1 MFSVFR
7 TLSVRYV
14 SRRWV
19 RAALIVA
26 SISLGVATLVATQ
39 ALNQTMSQAA
49 VASANPLAGVADLI
63 VSNDELPLARD
74 LVREIARAPFV
85 DSARPFLT
93 GKVTLPDVKDGPNE
107 REILVLGLDLIAEMT
122 QPKGL
127 GGDISLLPD
136 TATVKLEFLAWGF
149 TEYTAVI
156 GRHLATDLK
165 ILVDGKL
172 NREHAKLRVVN
183 RAAIRVDRAE
193 PNEHAVRVVGAMDAQ
208 GESRAL
214 AGPVMVLDLSA
225 AAAVLD
231 LPTDRVHRIDVL
243 LKPGTNIEEARDEL
257 RKVLAGRA
265 LVRTVAE
272 QNESVLAVMRG
283 MQTGFSLCGL
293 AALVVGMFLVYNSMA
308 VTVAE
313 RRHEIGVLLAL
324 GATRAQV
331 WRLFAAEAALL
342 GLAGSLLGIPLG
354 IGLANVGLGP
364 MQSVLQDLFYTV
376 EAREVHVSRTLLAV
390 ALIVGILTSVAAA
403 LVPAFQAS
411 QEAPAEAVRRVAK
424 APSTRRLVVQA
435 SVSAVAVL
443 VGLTLILLRDE
454 FPHRLGTYGG
464 LAIIMIGGFL
474 STPFLSA
481 LIARALRPPIRAA
494 LGVEWRLA
502 ADNIIRSPGRTGL
515 VIGALA
521 AGVALVVQT
530 AGVIHSNQIA
540 INDWVEESIGADI
553 IVSAGGLVSSSGT
566 SRPMDPGLAERMKEI
581 AEVEDALP
589 VRMLKVPFK
598 ETRVTVMAVEAQ
610 RAQELELKRLGTGRT
625 RYYQHLRPGAVIA
638 SENFIAMH
646 GLKVGDDI
654 VLPGPPAKDG
664 SGKRQE
670 GVTLRIAGSVEDY
683 TWNHGTLIIDRDEY
697 RRHWQD
703 DTADVFDVYLRATA
717 SAGVDEAALE
727 ALRQQVKEKIG
738 AKLGASFDLRSMT
751 RRELQEYIRKMIEQV
766 YGIAYGQQVVVMIVA
781 ALGVVTALLISVLQ
795 RRREMGLLR
804 AIGASRRQVVRSVL
818 SEACLMGVI
827 GTAIGLLVGIP
838 LQWYVIKVIILDES
852 GFLFPVYIP
861 WKEAFF
867 IALGSTLTATLAGL
881 GPALYAVRQRIP
893 DAIAYE

>member
-313 RRHEIGVLLAL
+313 RRHEIGVLRAL

-464 LAIIMIGGFL
+464 LAIIMINAARTLRVAAVQVDDFKTEGVVASSSWGFQVNL
-474 STPFLSA
+474 LQADKKPVASVVPDEGATGWADTTMMHVDAPHPNCAYAWLEHS
-481 LIARALRPPIRAA
+481 LEPKLQ
-494 LGVEWRLA
+494 GDLA
-502 ADNIIRSPGRTGL
+502 AWFGSLPAVPAACQGNALLGEKGCETNGFAQFDQIAFWKTPKADCGNGRTDCVPYHEWVTNYIA
-515 VIGALA
+515 VIG
-521 AGVALVVQT
+521 
-530 AGVIHSNQIA
+530 
-540 INDWVEESIGADI
+540 
-553 IVSAGGLVSSSGT
+553 
-566 SRPMDPGLAERMKEI
+566 
-581 AEVEDALP
+581 
-589 VRMLKVPFK
+589 
-598 ETRVTVMAVEAQ
+598 
-610 RAQELELKRLGTGRT
+610 GR
-625 RYYQHLRPGAVIA
+625 
-638 SENFIAMH
+638 
-646 GLKVGDDI
+646 
-654 VLPGPPAKDG
+654 
-664 SGKRQE
+664 
-670 GVTLRIAGSVEDY
+670 
-683 TWNHGTLIIDRDEY
+683 
-697 RRHWQD
+697 
-703 DTADVFDVYLRATA
+703 
-717 SAGVDEAALE
+717 
-727 ALRQQVKEKIG
+727 
-738 AKLGASFDLRSMT
+738 
-751 RRELQEYIRKMIEQV
+751 
-766 YGIAYGQQVVVMIVA
+766 
-781 ALGVVTALLISVLQ
+781 
-795 RRREMGLLR
+795 
-804 AIGASRRQVVRSVL
+804 
-818 SEACLMGVI
+818 
-827 GTAIGLLVGIP
+827 
-838 LQWYVIKVIILDES
+838 
-852 GFLFPVYIP
+852 
-861 WKEAFF
+861 
-867 IALGSTLTATLAGL
+867 
-881 GPALYAVRQRIP
+881 
-893 DAIAYE
+893 